1 MTYSSRHRQTML
13 LLLAALLLRAGIP
26 DGYMPSA
33 PGSGQLFE
41 LCPAGVPA
49 GFMQALS
56 GSGQHHH
63 HNSDASESHYDA
75 SHCPIG
81 HLLSAAVAVD
91 VDNIGVISGGPNAM
105 DTPLS
110 YMSPMMTEELAVTRG
125 IASVSLAPEAIGG
138 NHDDG

>member
-56 GSGQHHH
+56 GSGHHH
-63 HNSDASESHYDA
+63 GDSAASESHYDA
-75 SHCPIG
+75 SQCPIG
-81 HLLSAAVAVD
+81 HLLSAAAAVD
-91 VDNIGVISGGPNAM
+91 DSWQPSVAPDLPVFVNLPTLRPVSRAPSNHRSRGPPA
-105 DTPLS
+105 
-110 YMSPMMTEELAVTRG
+110 
-125 IASVSLAPEAIGG
+125 
-138 NHDDG
+138 

>member
-33 PGSGQLFE
+33 LGSGQLFE

-56 GSGQHHH
+56 GSGHHH
-63 HNSDASESHYDA
+63 HGDSAASESHYDA
-75 SHCPIG
+75 SQCPIG
-81 HLLSAAVAVD
+81 HLLSAAAAVD
-91 VDNIGVISGGPNAM
+91 DSWQ
-105 DTPLS
+105 S
-110 YMSPMMTEELAVTRG
+110 G
-125 IASVSLAPEAIGG
+125 IAPALPIFIASTVLRPISRAPTNPRSRGPPA
-138 NHDDG
+138 

>member
-1 MTYSSRHRQTML
+1 ML

-56 GSGQHHH
+56 GSGHHH
-63 HNSDASESHYDA
+63 GDSAASESHYDA
-75 SHCPIG
+75 SQCPIG
-81 HLLSAAVAVD
+81 HLLSAAAAVD
-91 VDNIGVISGGPNAM
+91 DSWQPSVAPDLPVFVNLPTLRPVSRAPSNHRSRGPPA
-105 DTPLS
+105 
-110 YMSPMMTEELAVTRG
+110 
-125 IASVSLAPEAIGG
+125 
-138 NHDDG
+138 